1 LLKVLHTH
9 IRKPK
14 GIAIPNQGNINK
26 MVMIMINE
34 GITKINAFIDFIEL
48 QHAFE
53 TILQYIY

>member
-1 LLKVLHTH
+1 LKVLHTH

-53 TILQYIY
+53 TIL